1 MKATTVLVFL
11 LGLCLV
17 VQGAPKYPV
26 GPGNPPGY
34 PNPPSPWLPIYP
46 TVGPYGPYDEPDQ
59 TGIAGAPGSN
69 DFSKTLVCFIASK
82 TAEDYSSIIL
92 LPTIR
97 FYNPPPKPSPQ
108 PTSHSSN
115 ILLPNLPLIILL
127 IFFPLFF
134 SLFSPSLP

>member
-17 VQGAPKYPV
+17 VQGAPDSPANPL
-26 GPGNPPGY
+26 GPASLPGQPYINDPP
-34 PNPPSPWLPIYP
+34 
-46 TVGPYGPYDEPDQ
+46 GPYGQPGRSKRMNDPPGP
-59 TGIAGAPGSN
+59 TGPPASN

-82 TAEDYSSIIL
+82 TAEDYSPIIL

-97 FYNPPPKPSPQ
+97 FYNPHPKPSPQ

-115 ILLPNLPLIILL
+115 ILLPNLPLPILL
-127 IFFPLFF
+127 IFFQLFF
-134 SLFSPSLP
+134 SFFSPPFL